1 MTQRS
6 IASLRPARESDL
18 AALSALC
25 FRSKAVWGYDA
36 AFMEACRAELT
47 LAASDLQDSSIQ
59 VAEIGGLIVG
69 VVQVSM
75 SGGAASLEKLFVS
88 PDAMRS
94 GPGKLLFAWAVET
107 ARERGA
113 HTLVIDSDPGAADFY
128 RRMGARDAGL
138 APSGSIPGRWLPR
151 LEFDLSHP

>member
-6 IASLRPARESDL
+6 LASLRPGRESDL
-18 AALSALC
+18 VALSALC

-47 LAASDLQDSSIQ
+47 LASCDLHDSSIQ

-75 SGGAASLEKLFVS
+75 SGATASLEKLFVS

-94 GPGKLLFAWAVET
+94 GAGRRLFEWSVEA

-113 HTLVIDSDPGAADFY
+113 RTLVIDSDPGAADFY
-128 RRMGARDAGL
+128 RRMGARDAGR